1 MKKTAL
7 GVVLVFYAFGVMVA
21 WGMLTFNSRYDCY
34 SSRGMA
40 GIFWCPDTKRSSLLT
55 AVVKSFFW
63 PYYAASAA
71 LKKREPL
78 SAAGR
83 RPAR

>member
-7 GVVLVFYAFGVMVA
+7 GLVLVFYAFGVMVT
-21 WGMLTFNSRYDCY
+21 WGMFTFNSRYDCY
-34 SSRGMA
+34 SKRGTA
-40 GIFWCPDTKRSSLLT
+40 GILWCPDTNRSAVLD

-71 LKKREPL
+71 LKTRESL
-78 SAAGR
+78 STAGR
-83 RPAR
+83 RPPR